1 MSTPSTLPPHHPNY
15 GYPHHQAYQST
26 STYRANNTLLN
37 GGSRLGGSYNYPT
50 QSSNDTSSNSITA
63 SDPSRTS
70 QNATHTSARYGG
82 RPDNMPSTNPV
93 PASKSQNTRK
103 RQRSRE
109 PRKPDWDKFYERG
122 LPQEVIVIDD
132 SPTPPSAPPL
142 PRGQSGGD
150 SRQPQKKRKRDD
162 VGSAYDLYGHS
173 RSINHT
179 PDYKNSASGSTI
191 STDRTTSAIH
201 TTAATS
207 LGSHSSNG
215 QNGYET
221 QDVQPGQKRKR
232 TATRLQIANEAK
244 RREQEVNG
252 DPYTNYKPPP
262 NPPIKAPDVHVKV
275 VADVSR
281 VSEETIGLSL
291 IQG

>member
-37 GGSRLGGSYNYPT
+37 GGNRLGASYSFPT
-50 QSSNDTSSNSITA
+50 PSSNDTSSSSIIAT
-63 SDPSRTS
+63 DPSRTG
-70 QNATHTSARYGG
+70 QNATHTSAKPSSRA
-82 RPDNMPSTNPV
+82 DNMPSTSSV
-93 PASKSQNTRK
+93 PTSKPQNVKK

-109 PRKPDWDKFYERG
+109 PRKPDWKKFYEKG
-122 LPQEVIVIDD
+122 LPEEVIVIDD
-132 SPTPPSAPPL
+132 SPTPPPSEPL
-142 PRGQSGGD
+142 ASHTQGHSGGD

-162 VGSAYDLYGHS
+162 VGNAYDPIYGHS

-215 QNGYET
+215 QNGYEAA
-221 QDVQPGQKRKR
+221 DVQPGQKRKR

-244 RREQEVNG
+244 RRELEVNG
-252 DPYTNYKPPP
+252 DPFTNYKPPP
-262 NPPIKAPDVHVKV
+262 KPPIKAPDVQVKV
-275 VADVSR
+275 VADVS
-281 VSEETIGLSL
+281 TTCI
-291 IQG
+291 